1 MRREDE
7 KIKVYKEKYI
17 SGVYENVSAT
27 RAGQKMYNE
36 AIAGTDK
43 RFKRRERS
51 IDITRYSINA
61 KPLKLSKSSK
71 GKVKFAGSSSKKQ
84 L

>member
-27 RAGQKMYNE
+27 RAG
-36 AIAGTDK
+36 
-43 RFKRRERS
+43 
-51 IDITRYSINA
+51 
-61 KPLKLSKSSK
+61 
-71 GKVKFAGSSSKKQ
+71 
-84 L
+84 

>member
-1 MRREDE
+1 
-7 KIKVYKEKYI
+7 
-17 SGVYENVSAT
+17 
-27 RAGQKMYNE
+27 MYNE

-71 GKVKFAGSSSKKQ
+71 GKVKFAGFLKETALTSRKSRIFEYIPIESQ
-84 L
+84 

>member
-1 MRREDE
+1 
-7 KIKVYKEKYI
+7 
-17 SGVYENVSAT
+17 
-27 RAGQKMYNE
+27 MYNE